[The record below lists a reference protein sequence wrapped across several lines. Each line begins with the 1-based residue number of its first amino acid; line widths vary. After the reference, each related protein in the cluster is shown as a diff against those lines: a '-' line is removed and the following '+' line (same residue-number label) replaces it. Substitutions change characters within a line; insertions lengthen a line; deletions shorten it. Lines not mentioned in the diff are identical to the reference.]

1 VALVSSGRLEPGRV
15 TVEMPGGALEVE
27 VDPGLEVV
35 LRGPV
40 EEILDGRLRASLL
53 ATFEPGP

>member
-1 VALVSSGRLEPGRV
+1 LEPGRV
-15 TVEMPGGALEVE
+15 TVEMPGGTLDVE
-27 VDPGLEVV
+27 VDAGLQVV

-40 EEILDGRLRASLL
+40 EEILDGTLRASLV